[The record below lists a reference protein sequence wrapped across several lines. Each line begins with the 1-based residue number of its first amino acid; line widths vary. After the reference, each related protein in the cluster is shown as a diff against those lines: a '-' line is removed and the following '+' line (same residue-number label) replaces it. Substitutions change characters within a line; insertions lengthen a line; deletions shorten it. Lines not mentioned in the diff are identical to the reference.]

1 MIKNEAL
8 EVLTTRRSVKGYLD
22 KQVSKEQLEAVLA
35 AGINA
40 PTGRNLQ
47 APKIVAVTAP
57 ETVKYLSML
66 NAAVMGASGDP
77 FYGAP
82 CVLVVLADKNIRTAI
97 YDGCCVMAN
106 LLNAAHAVGLGACW
120 IHRAKEVFD
129 SPEGKALLKK
139 WGIEGDYEGIGNCIL
154 GYPSG
159 NFPAPKAHKDDYVVY
174 VGEN

>member
-8 EVLTTRRSVKGYLD
+8 DVLTTRRSVKAYLD
-22 KQVSKEQLEAVLA
+22 KQIKKEELEAVLA

-47 APKIVAVTAP
+47 APKIVAVTDP
-57 ETVKYLSML
+57 ETVKYLSKL

-82 CVLVVLADKNIRTAI
+82 CVLVVLADKNVRTGI

-129 SPEGKALLKK
+129 SAEGKALLKK
-139 WGIEGDYEGIGNCIL
+139 WGIEGDYEGIGNCVL
-154 GYPSG
+154 GY
-159 NFPAPKAHKDDYVVY
+159 NAKEFPAPKAHKDDYVVY
-174 VGEN
+174 VGDI

>member
-8 EVLTTRRSVKGYLD
+8 EVLTTRRSVKAYLD
-22 KQVSKEQLEAVLA
+22 KQIKKEELEAVLA

-47 APKIVAVTAP
+47 APKIVAVTDP
-57 ETVKYLSML
+57 ETVKYLSKL

-82 CVLVVLADKNIRTAI
+82 CVLVVLADKNVRTGI

-129 SPEGKALLKK
+129 SAEGKALLKK
-139 WGIEGDYEGIGNCIL
+139 WGIEGDYEGIGNCVL
-154 GYPSG
+154 GY
-159 NFPAPKAHKDDYVVY
+159 NAKEFPAPKEHKDDYVVY
-174 VGEN
+174 VGDI